1 MNTPTKQLL
10 EKKVKLVK
18 VVNRLLISFLVFFSM
33 QISVHAATY
42 YSIAT
47 GNWNSN
53 STWSTSSG
61 GNLSVSYPQAGDNVV
76 IEGGYTVSVNTI
88 SACATVIIGYAS
100 TGSLSFNASQSLT
113 VSDSVKVVAING
125 ILDMSSGGTL
135 NIGGNFT
142 NAGTFNSGS
151 GTLVM
156 NGSSQ
161 QTIQSSTAN
170 NLTLNNSAGIIL
182 SSSTSTLTVNGT
194 LTLTNGE
201 FNIGLKELVF
211 ANSSIPIAR
220 TNGTIDASSG
230 TLTFS
235 AAADYSIVSDFTTK
249 NIKTLFMNTSN
260 SYPKFLSDTIKVT
273 KFSHLG
279 TVTFKCLWFTDTFS
293 YSRINNVVNW
303 SGSNPTLIL
312 GDGTTHTANISAPF
326 IGDVA
331 YLIVDCGSGTVDFQR
346 AGVYQGTKTVT
357 KGLVLKSGTLS
368 TTMWLQNFI
377 ISNNATI
384 TRINGSLSIQDNSRY
399 SYGTGISVNYTGS
412 NNLTIGDEIKT
423 GSSAGSVN
431 INLSDNTKTIAGK
444 SSSSLGIT
452 NDLTISSGTL
462 ALGNSLNLGGNLT
475 IAASGAT
482 FTPGSN
488 QVTFNGS
495 STQTLTKTGGGTIT
509 VTNFTVNN
517 SSGGVSLAGGSNAS
531 NLSIGSNGSLT
542 LSNGLFS
549 IGSNTFTFGGS
560 SIIRTSGSIDASSG
574 TMALT
579 NTSSLSLPVSV
590 FNTNTLNNLT
600 LNGSGGISLGGNL
613 TIGRTLALT
622 KGTLTT
628 GTNMLTYSGSSITR
642 GTGNINANSGTM
654 AFSINGNNSLNLPG
668 GVFSGDSLNNL
679 TLNGSAGISLG
690 GNLTIGGTLALTNG
704 TLSIGA
710 NTLTNSGNN
719 ITRSLGNIDA
729 SAGTMAF
736 TNSLSFS
743 LPSTLFLGNSF
754 NNLTLNGSGG
764 ISLGSDLIVTGVLAL
779 TAGALTTGTN
789 TLTYSGSSISR
800 TSGNINASSGTIIF
814 TNANALSLPSNIFY
828 NDTLNNLTLN
838 GSGGISL
845 GDDLTVGGTLVLSKG
860 TLTTGTKILTYS
872 GSSITRSTGKIN
884 SIGGTLSFTN
894 SSALTVPASVFVGDS
909 ISNLQVSGSG
919 ALTLGGTCRIATSK
933 SVTVTSPGVLN
944 TGGNL
949 ILTGNTSSPA
959 YIANSSGTINGNVT
973 VEVAMPSGRRAF
985 RLLSHPFSSS
995 IALSSLQDNIH
1006 ITGAGG
1012 ASNGFDAT
1020 LTNNPSAY
1028 NFAESG
1034 YTGTTN
1040 TGWTAFTNTSNTIA
1054 TNTALRIL
1062 YRGPRSQSNL
1072 LDGSTP
1078 TPNACTIDWSGPV
1091 NQGSINVAMT
1101 YTSANG
1107 SNAGWN
1113 LIPNP
1118 YPSNV
1123 DIGNIASGN
1132 RNGIGTFSVWV
1143 PTNGTKGAYV
1153 SHSFGSSYILA
1164 SGSAFFV
1171 QTASAANFTFTEST
1185 KTGSSATENLLK
1197 TAAHESHALELSLLS
1212 NDSIYWDKLVL
1223 KQQEGSIASQDVY
1236 DGPKLSNPD
1245 VNFYSLGASNEKLA
1259 IDSRNSFTSTD
1270 VVKLGMQTS
1279 SSYHFTLRTDY
1290 MEIPNTEAYLIDSY
1304 LNTRNKLVPGFT
1316 YDFTTT
1322 NEPTTV
1328 GENRFR
1334 IEFNTLAIGLENID
1348 KKDLLT
1354 LYPNPC
1360 KELLFIA
1367 NLKPSKA
1374 EPSYKIL
1381 DLQGKEVASGT
1392 VLKTSSSN
1400 AQIMLNQLVP
1410 GVYFIQVN
1418 QEDDIKLYKIAVN

>member
-1 MNTPTKQLL
+1 MKIKTKRLMKQTMKQIITGKPLL
-10 EKKVKLVK
+10 LTF
-18 VVNRLLISFLVFFSM
+18 LLFFYA
-33 QISVHAATY
+33 QNATHATTY

-47 GNWNSN
+47 GNWNSA
-53 STWSTSSG
+53 SVWSTSSG
-61 GNLSVSYPQAGDNVV
+61 GSAGTNYPIAGDNVV
-76 IEGGYTVSVNTI
+76 IEGGKTVTVNTT
-88 SACATVIIGYAS
+88 SACASVIIGYAS
-100 TGSLSFNASQSLT
+100 AGTLSFSATISLT
-113 VSDSVKVVAING
+113 VSDSVKVVATNG
-125 ILDMSSGGTL
+125 TLDMSSGGIL
-135 NIGGNFT
+135 NVGGNFT

-156 NGSSQ
+156 NGSST
-161 QTIQSSTAN
+161 QTLKNSSGYLFVK
-170 NLTLNNSAGIIL
+170 NLTINNISGVNMGSDLNICGA
-182 SSSTSTLTVNGT
+182 
-194 LTLTNGE
+194 LTLTGGSLK
-201 FNIGLKELVF
+201 IGTNTLTYSG
-211 ANSSIPIAR
+211 SSI
-220 TNGTIDASSG
+220 TYSNG
-230 TLTFS
+230 
-235 AAADYSIVSDFTTK
+235 
-249 NIKTLFMNTSN
+249 NI
-260 SYPKFLSDTIKVT
+260 
-273 KFSHLG
+273 
-279 TVTFKCLWFTDTFS
+279 
-293 YSRINNVVNW
+293 
-303 SGSNPTLIL
+303 
-312 GDGTTHTANISAPF
+312 
-326 IGDVA
+326 
-331 YLIVDCGSGTVDFQR
+331 
-346 AGVYQGTKTVT
+346 
-357 KGLVLKSGTLS
+357 
-368 TTMWLQNFI
+368 
-377 ISNNATI
+377 NA
-384 TRINGSLSIQDNSRY
+384 
-399 SYGTGISVNYTGS
+399 SYGTVQFTN
-412 NNLTIGDEIKT
+412 
-423 GSSAGSVN
+423 
-431 INLSDNTKTIAGK
+431 SD
-444 SSSSLGIT
+444 
-452 NDLTISSGTL
+452 
-462 ALGNSLNLGGNLT
+462 
-475 IAASGAT
+475 
-482 FTPGSN
+482 P
-488 QVTFNGS
+488 
-495 STQTLTKTGGGTIT
+495 
-509 VTNFTVNN
+509 
-517 SSGGVSLAGGSNAS
+517 
-531 NLSIGSNGSLT
+531 
-542 LSNGLFS
+542 
-549 IGSNTFTFGGS
+549 
-560 SIIRTSGSIDASSG
+560 
-574 TMALT
+574 
-579 NTSSLSLPVSV
+579 LSLPPIFITS
-590 FNTNTLNNLT
+590 TLNNLT
-600 LNGSGGISLGGNL
+600 LNGSGGVSLEGNL
-613 TIGRTLALT
+613 TV
-622 KGTLTT
+622 
-628 GTNMLTYSGSSITR
+628 SGV
-642 GTGNINANSGTM
+642 
-654 AFSINGNNSLNLPG
+654 LEL
-668 GVFSGDSLNNL
+668 
-679 TLNGSAGISLG
+679 SA
-690 GNLTIGGTLALTNG
+690 G
-704 TLSIGA
+704 TLS
-710 NTLTNSGNN
+710 
-719 ITRSLGNIDA
+719 
-729 SAGTMAF
+729 
-736 TNSLSFS
+736 
-743 LPSTLFLGNSF
+743 
-754 NNLTLNGSGG
+754 
-764 ISLGSDLIVTGVLAL
+764 
-779 TAGALTTGTN
+779 TGTN
-789 TLTYSGSSISR
+789 TLTYSGSSITRSTGNLNASLGTLEFKNPNALSLPASMFAGSLKNLTLNSGGGITLRSDLTITNTLNLNEGTLNIGGSALTYSGTGSSITR
-800 TSGNINASSGTIIF
+800 TSGNIDASSGTMTF
-814 TNANALSLPSNIFY
+814 TNTSALSLPASMF
-828 NDTLNNLTLN
+828 TGSVNNLTLN
-838 GSGGISL
+838 GSGGIIL
-845 GDDLTVGGTLVLSKG
+845 GLNLTVNGNL
-860 TLTTGTKILTYS
+860 TLTTGSLNLNGKTLSLGTGSTLYRGNGSISASASSS
-872 GSSITRSTGKIN
+872 GSYNVNYTGTTSISSGVNSTPELFPTSGSVNKITVSLSDNTKAVTSSTGN
-884 SIGGTLSFTN
+884 ALNPIGNLSVANGTFN
-894 SSALTVPASVFVGDS
+894 
-909 ISNLQVSGSG
+909 I
-919 ALTLGGTCRIATSK
+919 GGTCRIAASK

-949 ILTGNTSSPA
+949 ILTGNTSTPA

-973 VEVAMPSGRRAF
+973 VEVAVPSGRRVF

-1078 TPNACTIDWSGPV
+1078 TPNAGTLDWSGPV
-1091 NQGSINVAMT
+1091 NQGSQNIAMT

-1132 RNGIGTFSVWV
+1132 RNSIGTFSVWV
-1143 PTNGTKGAYV
+1143 PTNGTKGGWSTY
-1153 SHSFGSSYILA
+1153 SFGSAYIVP
-1164 SGSAFFV
+1164 SGGAFFV
-1171 QTASAANFTFTEST
+1171 KTASAANFTFTESS

-1197 TAAHESHALELSLLS
+1197 TAAHESHSLELSLLS

-1279 SSYHFTLRTDY
+1279 SPYHFTIRTDY
-1290 MEIPNTEAYLIDSY
+1290 MAIPNTEAYLIDSY

-1400 AQIMLNQLVP
+1400 AQIMLNQLAP